1 MTRSSVYDTRFFFEY
16 FYSPNQAIIQALKL
30 SLQTTGEK
38 MVSALTI
45 YELHRL
51 SLKKLDKAT
60 AKLRSRFIANEF
72 KIINVDYEIAT
83 RSAELSNENK
93 IPIADSII
101 AATAIQ
107 EGCPLVS
114 DDKHFREI
122 KDLKILWPIK

>member
-1 MTRSSVYDTRFFFEY
+1 MTRSSLYDTRFFFEY
-16 FYSPNQAIIQALKL
+16 FYSSNQVTTQALKL
-30 SLQTTGEK
+30 NLQNTGEK

-51 SLKKLDKAT
+51 NLKKLDKAS

-83 RSAELSNENK
+83 TSAELSTEYK
-93 IPIADSII
+93 IPLADSVI
-101 AATAIQ
+101 AATALQ